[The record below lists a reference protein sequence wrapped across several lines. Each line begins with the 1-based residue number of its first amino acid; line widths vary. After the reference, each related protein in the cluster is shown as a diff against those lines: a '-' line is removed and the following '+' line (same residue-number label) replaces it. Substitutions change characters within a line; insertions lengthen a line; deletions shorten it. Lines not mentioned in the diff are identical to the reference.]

1 MNLPNLQIGNMKID
15 KPIIQG
21 GMGVGISLSGLAS
34 AVANEGGIGVIS
46 SVALELISN
55 ESAKSG
61 KAANV
66 ELLQKEIKKA
76 RNKTEGY
83 IGVNIMV
90 ALSNYEEL
98 VKTSIEEEAD
108 IVFIGAGLPLKL
120 PGAFTKEYW
129 NNKKTKVAVIVS
141 SARAANLIFKIWDKK
156 YDCIPDAV
164 VVEGPKAGG
173 HLGFDPEQLNDPEY
187 SLEKI
192 VPQVKLAMEK
202 FNDKYNKPIPV
213 IAAGGIY
220 SGRDIKNILE
230 IGADGVKMGTRFVA
244 TDECDADEEFKQ
256 KFVNCK
262 KEDIKIIKS
271 PVGLPGRA
279 INNGFLKKVSR
290 GIKKPFNC
298 PWKCLKT
305 CDYKKAPYCI
315 AQALVSAQ
323 KGIMKHGFA
332 FAGANA
338 YLVDKIVPVKEL
350 FNQITKEFE
359 RAVKS
364 EPNSTKT
371 VAASI

>member
-1 MNLPNLQIGNMKID
+1 MNLPKLQIGNMKID

-202 FNDKYNKPIPV
+202 FYDKYNKPIPV

-323 KGIMKHGFA
+323 KGIMTHGFA

-350 FNQITKEFE
+350 FNQIKKEFE

-364 EPNSTKT
+364 ERNSTKT